1 MAVRLENLSGVMKH
15 EIHVVVVF
23 NCVKQIL
30 KINTERTLYEEQ
42 K

>member
-15 EIHVVVVF
+15 EIHVVVVVF

-30 KINTERTLYEEQ
+30 KINTNREDSL
-42 K
+42 